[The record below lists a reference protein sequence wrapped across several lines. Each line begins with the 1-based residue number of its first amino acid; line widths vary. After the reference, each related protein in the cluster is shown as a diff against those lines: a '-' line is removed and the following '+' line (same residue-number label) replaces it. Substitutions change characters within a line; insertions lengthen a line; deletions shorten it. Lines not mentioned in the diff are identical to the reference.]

1 MLRNRPKISLSMR
14 IKSQLNL
21 DQVMLVQNLISE
33 GVVELVE
40 QAMSEEAEVVV
51 AWVVVFRVMITQVVG
66 R

>member
-1 MLRNRPKISLSMR
+1 MR